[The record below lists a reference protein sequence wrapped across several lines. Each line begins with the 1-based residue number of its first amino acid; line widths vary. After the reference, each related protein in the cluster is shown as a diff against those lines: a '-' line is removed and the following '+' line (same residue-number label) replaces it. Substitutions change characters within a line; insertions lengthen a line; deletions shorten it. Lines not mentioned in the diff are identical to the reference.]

1 MKKSIIAFILIICMV
16 FVFAGCKDAK
26 ATPDQ
31 VKTEETVVE
40 TAQTSITLT
49 FNAFTYNG
57 VENHFTL
64 EYDDGNNPMEMR
76 YNNITFTA
84 QRDEKAED
92 VMNNAGYSDLKIL
105 ETHDEFLG
113 WMEYKMVI
121 AQDDT
126 VTYEKISDTLYKTK
140 EIMGKTMPEYS
151 VAYIAKWKNL
161 SDDYYQAYGY

>member
-16 FVFAGCKDAK
+16 FLIVGCNSAQ

-31 VKTEETVVE
+31 PETGETVVE
-40 TAQTSITLT
+40 TVLTNITLT

-64 EYDDGNNPMEMR
+64 EYDDGNNPMEMK

-84 QRDEKAED
+84 EPDEKVEE
-92 VMNNAGYSDLKIL
+92 VMEVAGYKNLKVL

-126 VTYEKISDTLYKTK
+126 VSYEKLSDNLYKTK
-140 EIMGKTMPEYS
+140 ELMNKTMPDYDL
-151 VAYIAKWKNL
+151 VYVAKWKSL
-161 SDDYYQAYGY
+161 DDDYYQAYGY